1 MRILAIGLLLAGAGW
16 AQEDLSG
23 QLLNVKRI
31 YVDRLTGG
39 ETAAQIRD
47 LIISSLEATKL
58 YIITENA
65 DRADLVMRGA
75 GEDLIFTDTFQSSEG
90 INMHGGA
97 SSSSGFGTGSR
108 FNGSGGGYDSRSSR
122 AINMGV
128 GDESSSNIRERRHE
142 AFATVRLVN
151 KDGDVIWAATE
162 ESTGGKYRGASA
174 DVADKIARQLADDV
188 AKLKHPR
195 PAAPNQEE

>member
-1 MRILAIGLLLAGAGW
+1 MKVLAVAALFCFSAFAQDDLAA
-16 AQEDLSG
+16 
-23 QLLNVKRI
+23 QLLKVKRI

-47 LIISSLEATKL
+47 LVITSLENTKL
-58 YIITENA
+58 YIITENP
-65 DRADLVMRGA
+65 DRADLEMRGA
-75 GEDLIFTDTFQSSEG
+75 AEDLIFTDVYQSSEG

-97 SSSSGFGTGSR
+97 SSSSGSGTGTR
-108 FNGSGGGYDSRSSR
+108 FNGAGSGYDSRSSH

-128 GDESSSNIRERRHE
+128 GDESSSSVHERRHE

-151 KDGDVIWAATE
+151 KDGDVIWATTQ

-174 DVADKIARQLADDV
+174 DVADKVARQLSDDV
-188 AKLKHPR
+188 ARLKHPR
-195 PAAPNQEE
+195 PAANQDE